1 MKVTQLHL
9 HPVIERELRCR
20 AAALGMAPD
29 RLIGCCLVRVMGL
42 EGFRLTSEQ
51 VFGTKQS
58 IGNKKEGL

>member
-9 HPVIERELRCR
+9 HPVVERELRSR

-29 RLIGCCLVRVMGL
+29 RLIECCLVRVMGL

-58 IGNKKEGL
+58 VGNKKEGL